1 MVCLNKE
8 DHTKWLNEFDG
19 RVSDLGKLEKG
30 PGRYIDRADQACHE
44 VIRALDG
51 YAGYTAATGI
61 PEGILPIFVPREK
74 MASCNET
81 VDGFRCHRSKC
92 FPPGRSKIDGTTL
105 PVFPDAA
112 AIHGQ
117 SEKLV
122 VLIERSELIWSWR

>member
-1 MVCLNKE
+1 
-8 DHTKWLNEFDG
+8 
-19 RVSDLGKLEKG
+19 LGKLT
-30 PGRYIDRADQACHE
+30 YE
-44 VIRALDG
+44 VLEREVGDWHRFDNRRQVAS
-51 YAGYTAATGI
+51 YTGMC
-61 PEGILPIFVPREK
+61 PREDSSAQRRFQGSINK
-74 MASCNET
+74 HGNPRVRTVLVEASWRLVQYASCNET

-105 PVFPDAA
+105 PVFSDAA